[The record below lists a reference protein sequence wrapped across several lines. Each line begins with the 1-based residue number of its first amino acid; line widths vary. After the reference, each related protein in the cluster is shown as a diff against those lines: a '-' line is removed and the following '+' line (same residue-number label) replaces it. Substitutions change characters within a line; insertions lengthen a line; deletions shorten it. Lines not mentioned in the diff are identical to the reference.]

1 MSETA
6 MALYQYRIKVM
17 QKNFLSPF
25 YILQRLD
32 GISELSKYLNEYVY
46 KHQDKIIIEVEII
59 DNSYRRIGMVEFN
72 PFEIANQMFIV
83 SKETRL
89 LLFYRDRK
97 DDIVTLMNGKKT
109 LVW

>member
-17 QKNFLSPF
+17 QRNFLSPF

-32 GISELSKYLNEYVY
+32 GISELAKYLNQYVY
-46 KHQDKIIIEVEII
+46 LHQDKIIVEAEVV
-59 DNSYRRIGMVEFN
+59 DNSYKQIGKVEFI

-89 LLFYRDRK
+89 QLYCREMQEDVK
-97 DDIVTLMNGKKT
+97 MLMNGRRT
-109 LVW
+109 LV